1 MRTGIFA
8 QIPVK
13 ADLRMNKFFSAD
25 NPFNRF
31 MYKLGC
37 FILVNIYFLV
47 CSIPVVTIGASLT
60 AANFVCYKMKE
71 EPDVKI
77 TSVFFRTFASNFLN
91 STLVWI
97 IFAGVMSAL
106 VYGIVW
112 SVSVSGNMAVCV
124 LCAIGTIIVGAC
136 GTYVFMLIARYKNT
150 VMTHILNG
158 FKVGF
163 ANLAWTLLIW
173 FVWAVPVLVFL
184 SVPGLL
190 LYVGWI
196 WLLCGFALLIYVTA
210 GIYKHIFYKLEKKE
224 D

>member
-1 MRTGIFA
+1 M
-8 QIPVK
+8 
-13 ADLRMNKFFSAD
+13 MNNFFSAD

-37 FILVNIYFLV
+37 FILVNIYFLL
-47 CSIPVVTIGASLT
+47 CCIPVVTVGASLT
-60 AANFVCYKMKE
+60 AADFVCYKMKE

-77 TSVFFRTFASNFLN
+77 TSVFFKTFAVNFLN

-112 SVSVSGNMAVCV
+112 SFTAGGNMAVCV
-124 LCAIGTIIVGAC
+124 LCIIGAILAGTC
-136 GTYVFMLIARYKNT
+136 GTYVFMLIARYRNG
-150 VMTHILNG
+150 IIAQIING

-163 ANLAWTLLIW
+163 ANLAWTFLIW
-173 FVWAVPVLVFL
+173 LVWAAPILLFA
-184 SVPGLL
+184 SVPKLL
-190 LYVGWI
+190 LYLGWL
-196 WLLCGFALLIYVTA
+196 WLLCGFTLLIYITV
-210 GIYKHIFYKLEKKE
+210 GIYRHIFRKLEKKE

>member
-1 MRTGIFA
+1 
-8 QIPVK
+8 
-13 ADLRMNKFFSAD
+13 MNKFFHAD

-37 FILVNIYFLV
+37 FILVNIYFLL
-47 CSIPVVTIGASLT
+47 CCIPIVTVGASLT
-60 AANFVCYKMKE
+60 AADFVCYKMKE

-77 TSVFFRTFASNFLN
+77 TSVFFRAFASNFLN

-97 IFAGVMSAL
+97 VFAGIMSAL
-106 VYGIVW
+106 VYGFIWGFTVGG
-112 SVSVSGNMAVCV
+112 SMAACV
-124 LCAIGTIIVGAC
+124 LCAIGAIIVGAC

-150 VMTHILNG
+150 IMTQILNG

-163 ANLAWTLLIW
+163 GNLAWTVLIW
-173 FVWAVPVLVFL
+173 FVWAVPILVFL

-190 LYVGWI
+190 LYMGWI
-196 WLLCGFALLIYVTA
+196 WLLCGFTILIYITV
-210 GIYKHIFYKLEKKE
+210 GIYRHIFRKIEKKE